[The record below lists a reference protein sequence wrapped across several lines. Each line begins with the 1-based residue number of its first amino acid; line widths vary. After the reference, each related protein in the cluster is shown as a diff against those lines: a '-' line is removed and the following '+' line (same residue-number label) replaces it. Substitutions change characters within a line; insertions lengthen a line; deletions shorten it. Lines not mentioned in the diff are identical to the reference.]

1 MASPTLERQVMEREL
16 VRPVAKELK
25 RQRKIVNAEA
35 AKDFP
40 DFELVWE
47 NFREGMTVAL
57 IPPLIDIYDQS
68 AARTT
73 GVVLASKQNLLGD
86 LLTNARGWAT
96 GYAAGIALSTTNT
109 TRRIVS
115 TVLAT
120 VATTPGMTISDFK
133 DMTANAFGPER
144 AKSIAIT
151 EATRA
156 QFEGTRDT
164 QSELHKL
171 GFTTQLVWFT
181 VNDDRV
187 CPICAPLHGVPEDNP
202 GGGVWDGGIT
212 QPAHTGCRCRTGAE
226 AI

>member
-1 MASPTLERQVMEREL
+1 MEREL
-16 VRPVAKELK
+16 VRPISKELN
-25 RQRKIVNAEA
+25 RQRKAVNAEV

-40 DFELVWE
+40 DFELLWE

-57 IPPLIDIYDQS
+57 IPPLIDIYDQA

-73 GVVLASKQNLLGD
+73 GEVIASKQNLLGD
-86 LLTNARGWAT
+86 LLTNARRWAT
-96 GYAAGIALSTTNT
+96 AYALGIATSTTTT
-109 TRRIVS
+109 TRRIVT

-120 VATTPGMTISDFK
+120 VASTPGMTTADFK
-133 DMTANAFGPER
+133 DMTAKAFSVER

-171 GFTTQLVWFT
+171 GFTTHLIWFT

-187 CPICAPLHGVPEDNP
+187 CPICAPLEGQAEDTP
-202 GGGVWDGGIT
+202 GSGIWDGGIT